1 MEEMKMKKILTLL
14 FILVFVSSFL
24 SGCSGS
30 QNSAAPS
37 ESAENLT
44 VIKVGASP
52 TPHAEILEAAR
63 ETLNGMGYDLDIIE
77 YADYVQPNIALD
89 SGDLDANFFQH
100 GPYLENFNAENN
112 MELISLIAV
121 HYEPFG
127 IYAGKTA
134 SIEELANGAKI
145 GVPNDG
151 TNEARALKLLEAQGL
166 ITLASNAGFTATV
179 NDIAVNPKNLD
190 IIEMEAAQI
199 PRALQDLDLAVINGN
214 YAIDAGLNAETDAL
228 AKEAKDSDS
237 AATYANVVAI
247 RAGDEERAELKALAE
262 ALTSD
267 AVKQFI
273 EATFEGAVIAM
284 F

>member
-1 MEEMKMKKILTLL
+1 MKKILTLL

-37 ESAENLT
+37 ESAESLT
-44 VIKVGASP
+44 IIKVGASP

-100 GPYLENFNAENN
+100 GPYLENFNDENN
-112 MELISLIAV
+112 MELIALIAV

-134 SIEELANGAKI
+134 SIEELADGAKI

-267 AVKQFI
+267 AVKKFI

>member
-1 MEEMKMKKILTLL
+1 MEELKMKKILTLL

-30 QNSAAPS
+30 QNSAPPS

-100 GPYLENFNAENN
+100 GPYLENFNDENN
-112 MELISLIAV
+112 MELIALIAV

-127 IYAGKTA
+127 IYAGKTP
-134 SIEELANGAKI
+134 SIEELADGAKI

-273 EATFEGAVIAM
+273 ETTFEGAVIAM